1 MIEAINLKIGYDNNI
16 VLDNVNFSINNG
28 EFITIVGS
36 NGAGKTTLIRALLGL
51 IKPISG
57 KILINEKYI
66 GYMPQETK
74 VDSNFPASTLEI
86 VLSGT
91 LNKTNF
97 YTKKEKKK
105 ALDNLKLLKIDNLK
119 DRSFQELSGGQR
131 QKVLL
136 ARSLCS
142 TDKLL
147 ILDEPSNN
155 LDSESKKELYK
166 IITKLN
172 KEKNITVIMIT
183 HDLDHDNLLGNKV
196 LSITDGTVL
205 SETKEEFLRRVHH
218 E

>member
-86 VLSGT
+86 VLSRT

-119 DRSFQELSGGQR
+119 DRSFQDLP
-131 QKVLL
+131 LL
-136 ARSLCS
+136 F
-142 TDKLL
+142 
-147 ILDEPSNN
+147 I
-155 LDSESKKELYK
+155 
-166 IITKLN
+166 
-172 KEKNITVIMIT
+172 
-183 HDLDHDNLLGNKV
+183 
-196 LSITDGTVL
+196 
-205 SETKEEFLRRVHH
+205 
-218 E
+218 